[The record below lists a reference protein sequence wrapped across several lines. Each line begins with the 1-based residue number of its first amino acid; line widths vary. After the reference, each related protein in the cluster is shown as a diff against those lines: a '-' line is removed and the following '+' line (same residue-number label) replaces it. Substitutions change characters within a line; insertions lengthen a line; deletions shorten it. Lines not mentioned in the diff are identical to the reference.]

1 MELKLLSEMKSV
13 KAGLIHE
20 NALSTEFSKSDCIFY
35 ESDLN
40 EELLI
45 DFDRQV
51 QIIKKFIHD
60 KVLYTSKATNIKY
73 YKDIHLYVNKLVDNS
88 DYKRTF
94 IGTITAVCRTMGINL
109 YMWTHEHV
117 STYETDSCTYII
129 NDGSQSISRLFPRGF
144 IESSTYTTL
153 TIEDFEDYL
162 ITNKKDTIYSI
173 SSTLFNR
180 IEQREIKWEYIC
192 KTEHFDDIC
201 DKLKS
206 TKLNYGE
213 RLDILTTPCSWDS
226 SLKLL
231 GIPDYTSYHYEY
243 HA

>member
-13 KAGLIHE
+13 KAGLIHD
-20 NALSTEFSKSDCIFY
+20 NITGFSKSDCIFY
-35 ESDLN
+35 ESDLK
-40 EELLI
+40 EELLL
-45 DFDRQV
+45 DFDRQI

-73 YKDIHLYVNKLVDNS
+73 YKDIHLYVNNFVDNS

-129 NDGSQSISRLFPRGF
+129 NDGAQSISRLFPRAF

-153 TIEDFEDYL
+153 TVEDFEDYL
-162 ITNKKDTIYSI
+162 ITNKKDTIYKI
-173 SSTLFNR
+173 SSTLCNS
-180 IEQREIKWEYIC
+180 EEEIKTDYIC
-192 KTEHFDDIC
+192 KTEHFDAIC
-201 DKLKS
+201 DKLKGD
-206 TKLNYGE
+206 GE
-213 RLDILTTPCSWDS
+213 KLDILTCSWDS

-231 GIPDYTSYHYEY
+231 
-243 HA
+243 